1 MTTETLAEFHLT
13 NYLINQLTTTKITS
27 TKSYNNVHAY
37 VCVCVTVF
45 FNFQNVHCL
54 NSYFITNDPLNN
66 QLVIN
71 HNFFSAIDTGSAVAK
86 PVVDKT
92 PYILGPD
99 RRERDLS
106 MKELE
111 GVFYDKL
118 LNQAFC
124 KNRCGRRDDISFA
137 CHCDSACIELGDCC
151 LDYEALCLSGPKLSR
166 DNYTAIL
173 QGRPPPAAK
182 CTALPQLFEDTI
194 MTVSSCNRM
203 TSNETFIVDL
213 CERTTLMN
221 KTLTTE
227 LPAMFRGVIYRNK
240 YCAIC
245 NHPGEDLSDLLLGDI
260 VFDCAGTTGLADG
273 QWHPYTQY
281 SKYDQAVA
289 KCKLTFDVLHLLKDP
304 VDAFR
309 YACRDNTK
317 VCNVELT
324 NPRFDFDYLRTMC
337 QKYRAEITHLH
348 TERYY
353 RNPHCAM
360 CSGLTDE
367 SDVIIDPFHIRYP
380 LPSFIRMVSVSLQPI
395 NTFNH
400 CRKGSVFDYAT
411 GECVTPTCPPGHV
424 TLRDRRCARLKVT
437 VPQMLANRDVR
448 TYVVISTEN
457 KEFGESDH
465 KRVIKDIGIENGV
478 NSARR
483 VIYMPCRAFKPWNNW
498 GKVFTKMSLCWIM
511 EVRSGSV
518 FNVVSGVS
526 LFASKHY
533 SPIRFSSFYNSKQID
548 IFVFN
553 LDSNFETGACAAG
566 PPKIRHDLVFPS
578 DSRSV
583 NIFPS
588 TFIVLNTT
596 HVYNVTETPI
606 LMSWQ
611 YNVSDGGWT
620 ENWTVAV
627 CEPDIFSCD
636 TVTFQA
642 ADYVEGNES
651 LLLFGG
657 TSQQVNIHE
666 SNVVRLNSSAI
677 ALCAALLHDATGT
690 HETGRFVTGVL
701 TLIGNTLSMMCLVF
715 TIATYCTFDQFR
727 TRVGKCI
734 MNLCLALFFAQ
745 LSFQVSNALLPYREA
760 CVAVAVVQH
769 YTWLAAFLWMNVL
782 AFDMSCTF
790 ADCKSFDGIRNAS
803 RLYVFVVY
811 AWGVPAIFVAV
822 CLVLDF
828 CTDLPFSYGDNTMCW
843 IVGPRAIVYY
853 FAAPVAAVLI
863 ANVVMFVRAIVAIKR
878 AVAAGSRARQPNEQR
893 RTFVIYM
900 RLSSLMGFTWL
911 FGFLANVDVLSF
923 LSYPYI
929 VCNTC
934 QGVFICVSFTLS
946 HTVRRLWWDRCS
958 NSNKRNR
965 LKDGAAL
972 PKCRITR
979 L

>member
-1 MTTETLAEFHLT
+1 MATETLAEFHLT
-13 NYLINQLTTTKITS
+13 NDLINQLNTTKTIS
-27 TKSYNNVHAY
+27 ACICVYNRI
-37 VCVCVTVF
+37 F
-45 FNFQNVHCL
+45 LSFPNVHCF
-54 NSYFITNDPLNN
+54 NSCFITNDPLKN
-66 QLVIN
+66 QLEIN
-71 HNFFSAIDTGSAVAK
+71 HIFFFSAIDSHKTV
-86 PVVDKT
+86 PLVV
-92 PYILGPD
+92 GPR

-118 LNQAFC
+118 LNETFC
-124 KNRCGRRDDISFA
+124 KNRCGLRDDFSFS
-137 CHCDSACIELGDCC
+137 CYCDSACIELGDCC
-151 LDYEALCLSGPKLSR
+151 LDYEAVCLSGPKLTR

-173 QGRPPPAAK
+173 QRRPPLAVK
-182 CTALPQLFEDTI
+182 CTVLPQLFRDTI
-194 MTVSSCNRM
+194 MTVSSCNQK

-245 NHPGEDLSDLLLGDI
+245 NNPGEDLSDLLLADI
-260 VFDCAGTTGLADG
+260 VFDCAGTTGLAYD

-289 KCKLTFDVLHLLKDP
+289 KCILTFDVLHLLKDSE
-304 VDAFR
+304 DADR
-309 YACRDNTK
+309 YACSDNTE

-324 NPRFDFDYLRTMC
+324 DPRFDFVYLRAMC
-337 QKYRAEITHLH
+337 QKYRAKVMNLYTLM
-348 TERYY
+348 YY
-353 RNPHCAM
+353 SNPHCAM
-360 CSGLTDE
+360 CGGEKDE
-367 SDVIIDPFHIRYP
+367 SEVITALFHRGYPFP
-380 LPSFIRMVSVSLQPI
+380 FFSRMVAVSHQAI
-395 NTFNH
+395 NTLNH
-400 CRKGSVFDYAT
+400 CKKCSVFDYAT
-411 GECVTPTCPPGHV
+411 GECSTLTCPPGHV
-424 TLRDRRCARLKVT
+424 TLRDRRCARLNVT

-448 TYVVISTEN
+448 TYVVVSTEN
-457 KEFGESDH
+457 KEFGASDH
-465 KRVIKDIGIENGV
+465 KRVIKDICIDNDV
-478 NSARR
+478 YAARP
-483 VIYMPCRAFKPWNNW
+483 VIHLPCSAFKSWNNW
-498 GKVFTKMSLCWIM
+498 GKVFTKLSFCWIM

-518 FNVVSGVS
+518 FNVVASVS
-526 LFASKHY
+526 LFASKQY
-533 SPIRFSSFYNSKQID
+533 SPIRFPSFYNSKQID

-566 PPKIRHDLVFPS
+566 TPRIRHDVVFPS
-578 DSRSV
+578 GSLAD
-583 NIFPS
+583 NMLPS

-596 HVYNVTETPI
+596 HVYDVTETPI

-611 YNVSDGGWT
+611 YNVSDGSWT
-620 ENWTVAV
+620 ENWTVVV

-642 ADYVEGNES
+642 ADYVEGDES
-651 LLLFGG
+651 FLLFGG

-701 TLIGNTLSMMCLVF
+701 TLIGNILSMMCLVF
-715 TIATYCTFDQFR
+715 TMATYYTFDQLR

-734 MNLCLALFFAQ
+734 MNLCLALLFAQ
-745 LSFQVSNALLPYREA
+745 LSFQVSNAFLPYREA
-760 CVAVAVVQH
+760 CIAVAVVQH

-790 ADCKSFDGIRNAS
+790 ADCKSSDGVQNAS
-803 RLYVFVVY
+803 RLYAFVVY
-811 AWGVPAIFVAV
+811 AWGVPAIFIAV

-828 CTDLPFSYGDNTMCW
+828 CTDLPISYGDKTMCW

-853 FAAPVAAVLI
+853 FAAPVATVLT
-863 ANVVMFVRAIVAIKR
+863 ANVVMFVRTVVAIKR
-878 AVAAGSRARQPNEQR
+878 AITAGSSARQPNEQR

-900 RLSSLMGFTWL
+900 RLTSLMGFTWL

-946 HTVRRLWWDRCS
+946 QTVRRLWWDRCS
-958 NSNKRNR
+958 KKGSRNKANR
-965 LKDGAAL
+965 SRDGVAL
-972 PKCRITR
+972 PEGRITR